1 MARLLLACICASL
14 YGDATAYQLRTS
26 RTPLARVRTIRPYLC
41 APAGGSS
48 SLSEEPVPPERPA
61 SPLSKARAWVRKY
74 AKIDKKQ
81 IASLGFDAFF
91 TYGFVSNVNAGLTIA
106 LAWGTFCQSSG
117 LSPLV
122 PGQWPKFLAVYV
134 GIYAT
139 LGTLLRPVRMAIAIG
154 LTPKFSKFVTAIQ
167 EKLPFRSSRPKLNRG
182 LALACVSFM
191 GNFVCTLVIIGL
203 GIWLSSIFTGVPAIP
218 AGYSLLK
225 RASPA

>member
-1 MARLLLACICASL
+1 M
-14 YGDATAYQLRTS
+14 Y
-26 RTPLARVRTIRPYLC
+26 
-41 APAGGSS
+41 
-48 SLSEEPVPPERPA
+48 
-61 SPLSKARAWVRKY
+61 
-74 AKIDKKQ
+74 
-81 IASLGFDAFF
+81 
-91 TYGFVSNVNAGLTIA
+91 VNLWSFCSVAGLTIA

-167 EKLPFRSSRPKLNRG
+167 DKLPFRSSRPKLNRG
-182 LALACVSFM
+182 LGALFTRLPLFANHPLFAHCLFAALACVSFM